1 MRVRGNIT
9 CPTVFPNRFPGLS
22 AHFFVR
28 WSTASEEKLGGAS
41 KQPKRLNE
49 RTRNVWELSSA
60 VCVQRS
66 SPASSVVR
74 VHQSL
79 CPAQVVSSAGCVQ
92 PAQFVSSAGCV
103 RPSAA
108 WTLSAS
114 YLGMG
119 RSDARCRVRRTP

>member
-60 VCVQRS
+60 VCVQR
-66 SPASSVVR
+66 R
-74 VHQSL
+74 L
-79 CPAQVVSSAGCVQ
+79 CPAQVVSSRRSLCPVQ
-92 PAQFVSSAGCV
+92 VVSA
-103 RPSAA
+103 PQ
-108 WTLSAS
+108 LH
-114 YLGMG
+114 G
-119 RSDARCRVRRTP
+119 RYPLAI